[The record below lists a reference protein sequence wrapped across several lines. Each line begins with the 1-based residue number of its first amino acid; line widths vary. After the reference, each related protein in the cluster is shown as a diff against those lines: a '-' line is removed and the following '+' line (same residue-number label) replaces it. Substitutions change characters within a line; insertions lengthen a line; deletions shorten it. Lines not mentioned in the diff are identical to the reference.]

1 MPPPSA
7 WSSRSA
13 SAPPPDAAGR
23 HRPARGGVSSPPRD
37 SPEATTHPHVRGR
50 PAFWGQSSIGEPQ
63 SIHGILSGTVRSSMA
78 PTLLCHAPR
87 CQRPPTERRSRRGP
101 TERRPGLGRSR
112 CPSGVIGH
120 NVPHSVF
127 RGEPGRFASR
137 CTLCQRPAKRSR
149 PAKPDEFRQRGFGSR
164 TGHHASI
171 LLAHA
176 TFHCVFPVA
185 FPPRSRATLGHFP
198 IVLVPPI
205 GAALVMKDPH
215 FLEDLVDSVGAN

>member
-164 TGHHASI
+164 GAYARWQWWRSPLRSGDRFRCVDGTG
-171 LLAHA
+171 
-176 TFHCVFPVA
+176 VA
-185 FPPRSRATLGHFP
+185 DVVVRKDWTPGSFQRS
-198 IVLVPPI
+198 
-205 GAALVMKDPH
+205 
-215 FLEDLVDSVGAN
+215 S